1 MPHFI
6 FFTDLMLNYLG
17 GTERGIFLYS
27 VCLKHLLSFIFVLG
41 FFFLFFC
48 FLIFVF
54 SWLLSWLM
62 FFFFDS
68 LDTHM

>member
-27 VCLKHLLSFIFVLG
+27 VCLKHLLSFILFWG
-41 FFFLFFC
+41 FFVFLFFDFC
-48 FLIFVF
+48 FFMAFIMVDVFFSLIA
-54 SWLLSWLM
+54 
-62 FFFFDS
+62 
-68 LDTHM
+68 

>member
-27 VCLKHLLSFIFVLG
+27 VCLKHLLSFILFWGFFVL
-41 FFFLFFC
+41 FLDFC
-48 FLIFVF
+48 FFMAFIMVDVF
-54 SWLLSWLM
+54 FS
-62 FFFFDS
+62 FFDS

>member
-17 GTERGIFLYS
+17 GTEHGIFLYS

-41 FFFLFFC
+41 FFLFFC

>member
-41 FFFLFFC
+41 VFLFFC

-54 SWLLSWLM
+54 FM
-62 FFFFDS
+62 AFIMVDVFF
-68 LDTHM
+68 L

>member
-17 GTERGIFLYS
+17 GAERGIFLYS

-41 FFFLFFC
+41 FFFVFLFFDFC
-48 FLIFVF
+48 FFMAFIMVDVF
-54 SWLLSWLM
+54 FL
-62 FFFFDS
+62 
-68 LDTHM
+68 

>member
-41 FFFLFFC
+41 VFFVFLFFDFC
-48 FLIFVF
+48 FFMAFIMVDVF
-54 SWLLSWLM
+54 FL
-62 FFFFDS
+62 
-68 LDTHM
+68 